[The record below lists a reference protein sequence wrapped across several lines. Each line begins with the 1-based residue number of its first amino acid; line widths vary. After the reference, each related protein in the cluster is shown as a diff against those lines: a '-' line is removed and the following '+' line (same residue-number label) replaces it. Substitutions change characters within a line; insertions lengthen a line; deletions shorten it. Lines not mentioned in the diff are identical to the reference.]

1 MTMRRNWWGLL
12 WGFTTKLK
20 EASSRPQ
27 QQMCCI
33 VSCIFFWL
41 FFICLFVGWLVF
53 CIFCYCLFAYFSCH
67 RWGLWWGFITIAA
80 NFQSPSTADDSSSSR
95 ILSVTTFRVKVNFPK
110 KILNLDEHNA
120 ACIFICVQLQ
130 VSFWGCL
137 SKAPMAESAIEVF

>member
-33 VSCIFFWL
+33 VCCICFLL
-41 FFICLFVGWLVF
+41 FLFVGWLF
-53 CIFCYCLFAYFSCH
+53 FFCYCLFVYFSCH